1 MIVNKSAYNLL
12 NKKFEII
19 FEKEILT
26 EDEHFNRAKDL
37 LKTNKEIEIVDY
49 VKEFEYIKEPTIF
62 YSYTSICNFFKN
74 VKLENASKLLKKD
87 FSLLDRLTFY
97 SSDYEELSSY
107 KYSIWVEKEKV
118 ETIYNYLINKG
129 YDVYSKAI
137 TNKKSLNEIFY
148 LIQKIL
154 LLFLVI
160 SLIIFLFL
168 SSIILYSFLLERKKE
183 ISLYRLFS
191 LDKERISSILIF
203 DNFLIVL
210 SSIIFSFLIINPL
223 LKVINRIIYRYL
235 PFENFLIFPKKI
247 FFSNYDVF
255 LVVFSLFLLISII
268 SQIPLKIFFKQ
279 EITSIMRED

>member
-1 MIVNKSAYNLL
+1 MN
-12 NKKFEII
+12 
-19 FEKEILT
+19 ILT
-26 EDEHFNRAKDL
+26 GLKF

-97 SSDYEELSSY
+97 SSDYEDLSSY

-203 DNFLIVL
+203 DNYLIVL

>member
-1 MIVNKSAYNLL
+1 ML
-12 NKKFEII
+12 NKKFEI
-19 FEKEILT
+19 FLEKEILT
-26 EDEHFNRAKDL
+26 EDQHFNRAKDL
-37 LKTNKEIEIVDY
+37 LKINKEIEIVDY
-49 VKEFEYIKEPTIF
+49 VKEFEYIKEPTIY
-62 YSYTSICNFFKN
+62 YSYTSICSFFKS

-87 FSLLDRLTFY
+87 FYLLDRLTFY
-97 SSDYEELSSY
+97 SSDYEDLSSY

-118 ETIYNYLINKG
+118 EPIYNYLINKG

-203 DNFLIVL
+203 DNYLIIL

-223 LKVINRIIYRYL
+223 LKVINKIIYRYL

-255 LVVFSLFLLISII
+255 LVVFGLFLLISFI